1 MSSSVPPGQPP
12 HGPTPPMPWGPTPS
26 MAPSPKHG
34 ARRGRLRLGVTVA
47 VVIAVLIGGGV
58 VAYLKLTGSTDWY
71 ATGKS
76 VELAAEQQDDAFLTG
91 PVSTLPRACTA
102 KMNAAQSSQQPAN
115 TDKAAVKLWLQGC
128 EAAYHLKHPNQV
140 IEDGIMWPNGTKP
153 CTGSCPSQWSAAGKS
168 IALAANEEPLIN
180 LAAGTSGSVAAD
192 WCADLTAN
200 RFIQPLPESVES
212 QLHAHT
218 PATGP
223 QAYSWD
229 QGCAAGYKTMQ
240 ANGGPAQPGAP
251 VTVTGAYGAAPNMT
265 IPAKTP
271 PSSLY
276 VKTLY
281 QGTGATVTSSEG
293 MMGNYASYDWSATTH
308 KLLGSTFEQGPPALF
323 AGQLLP
329 GLEEALL
336 GQKVGSRVVVAIPPA
351 DGFGSTG
358 NSQEGIGPDDTLV
371 FVVDI
376 DSSFDTAS
384 VPGKQISDGGGTL
397 PTVTPPAAGS
407 TDGPTI
413 TIPRSVTP
421 PATLQVKPL
430 IKGTGPVVKQ
440 GQNIAVQYTGVIWR
454 TGQAFNSS
462 WQTKTPLTT
471 SIGTGQVIKGWDTGL
486 VGQTVGSRVLLV
498 IPPADGYG
506 SAGQSSVGIN
516 GTDTLVFVVD
526 ILAAT

>member
-1 MSSSVPPGQPP
+1 MSSPVPPSQPP
-12 HGPTPPMPWGPTPS
+12 HGPTPPMPWEHDLS
-26 MAPSPKHG
+26 LAPSPKSG
-34 ARRGRLRLGVTVA
+34 VRRRRRGLGITAV
-47 VVIAVLIGGGV
+47 VVIAALIGGGL
-58 VAYLKLTGSTDWY
+58 AYVKLTGSPDWY

-76 VELAAEQQDDAFLTG
+76 VELAAEQQNDAFLTG
-91 PVSTLPRACTA
+91 PVSTLPTACTT
-102 KMNAAQSSQQPAN
+102 KMNAAESGQRPAS

-153 CTGSCPSQWSAAGKS
+153 CTGSCAAKWSAAGKS

-180 LAAGTSGSVAAD
+180 VAAGTSGSVAAD
-192 WCADLTAN
+192 WCADLTSN
-200 RFIQPLPESVES
+200 HFIQPLPASVES

-218 PATGP
+218 PVAGPAT
-223 QAYSWD
+223 YSWT
-229 QGCAAGYKTMQ
+229 QGCEAGYKTEQ

-251 VTVTGAYGAAPNMT
+251 VTVTGVYGVAPNVP

-293 MMGNYASYDWSATTH
+293 MVGNYVSYDWSGTTH
-308 KLLGSTFEQGPPALF
+308 KLLASTFDPEMPSLF
-323 AGQLLP
+323 VGQMLP
-329 GLEEALL
+329 GFEKALV
-336 GQKVGSRVVVAIPPA
+336 GQKVGSRVVVVIPPA
-351 DGFGSTG
+351 DGFGSGG
-358 NSQEGIGPDDTLV
+358 NSMQGIGGNDSLV

-376 DSSFDTAS
+376 DSSFGTAS
-384 VPGKQISDGGGTL
+384 VPGKQTSNGGGAL
-397 PTVTPPAAGS
+397 PTVTPSASGS
-407 TDGPTI
+407 TGGPTI
-413 TIPRSVTP
+413 TIPAGVAP

-430 IKGTGPVVKQ
+430 IKGTGPVVKK
-440 GQNIAVQYTGVIWR
+440 GQDIAVQYSAVIWR
-454 TGQAFNSS
+454 TGQVFNSS
-462 WQTKTPLTT
+462 WQSKTPFTT
-471 SIGTGQVIKGWDTGL
+471 PIGEGQVIKGWDTGL

-498 IPPADGYG
+498 VPPADGYG
-506 SAGQSSVGIN
+506 SGGQSQVGIN